1 MGKHPLLAFLL
12 ITFGLSWGVPAVALL
27 ISTPGEGLNVT
38 LAQYTPLYYLVVWA
52 PALAALFVIG
62 MTRGTTGLRSYTLRL
77 LNWRVGLG
85 WYALV
90 LFGIPGLYLLA
101 AFLTWAMGEPAF
113 ALYRGPFSRFVLAV
127 LLRGSAG
134 PVEEFGWRGFALPVL
149 QRSFSGLVAA
159 AILGLI
165 WGVWH
170 LPAFLVTS
178 FYRSELGLS
187 LPLSFGS
194 FLLQA
199 VAVSII
205 MTFVYNGTGGNI
217 PLAFLIH
224 WLVNFPYPWEGEAD
238 TTTAQVFVLSL
249 AAIAL
254 AIFTR
259 ARFLGSN
266 SLYTD
271 VAPGGAINPR
281 ES

>member
-1 MGKHPLLAFLL
+1 MAWLVSA
-12 ITFGLSWGVPAVALL
+12 
-27 ISTPGEGLNVT
+27 PGEDLNVK
-38 LAQYTPLYYLVVWA
+38 LAPYTPLHYLVVWA

-62 MTRGTTGLRSYTLRL
+62 MTQGTAGLRSYARRL

-85 WYALV
+85 WYAFV

-101 AFLTWAMGEPAF
+101 AFLTWTMGEPAF
-113 ALYRGPFSRFVLAV
+113 ALYTGPWSRFVFAV

-134 PVEEFGWRGFALPVL
+134 PVEEFGWRGFALPLL

-159 AILGLI
+159 VILGLI

-170 LPAFLVTS
+170 LPAFLVTG
-178 FYRSELGLS
+178 FYRSELGFSLS
-187 LPLSFGS
+187 LSFGS
-194 FLLQA
+194 FLLQS

-217 PLAFLIH
+217 PLPFLIH

-238 TTTAQVFVLSL
+238 PMTAQALVLSL

-254 AIFTR
+254 AVFTR
-259 ARFLGSN
+259 TRYLGSKN
-266 SLYTD
+266 LYTD
-271 VAPGGAINPR
+271 VAPQVQ
-281 ES
+281 